1 MSDAIKR
8 QEKDRAAVSAAAL
21 VKDGMI
27 IGLGT
32 GSTAERVIRL
42 LGDRVKAEGL
52 AIRGVPTSLRTE
64 LLAIECGI
72 PLTSLTAHPLLDL
85 GIDGADQVDA
95 RLNLL
100 KGGWGSQTRE
110 KVVSYAAQKLIICVE
125 SVKVVEHLYRPVPIE
140 VLPYAVTV
148 VSQQVNALG
157 GKPGLRLDGS
167 RGGYFI
173 TEQGNLIIDADFGVI
188 RDPNEL
194 SVALSAIVGAVE
206 HGIFTN
212 AAEVHVGTAQGVT
225 ILKKAS
231 VTKRKGE
238 A

>member
-1 MSDAIKR
+1 MSEEIKR
-8 QEKDRAAVSAAAL
+8 QERNRAAESAVSR
-21 VKDGMI
+21 VRDGMV

-52 AIRGVPTSLRTE
+52 KILGVPTSLRTE
-64 LLAIECGI
+64 QLAVECGI
-72 PLTSLTAHPLLDL
+72 PLTSLTAHPRLDL

-95 RLNLL
+95 HLNLI

-110 KVVSYAAQKLIICVE
+110 KVVSYATQQLIICVD
-125 SVKVVEHLYRPVPIE
+125 SAKVVEHLHRPVPIE

-148 VSQQVNALG
+148 VSQQVKELN
-157 GKPGLRLDGS
+157 GKLSVRLDGS

-188 RDPNEL
+188 RDPEEL
-194 SVALSAIVGAVE
+194 NVKLSTVVGAVE

-212 AAEVHVGTAQGVT
+212 AAEVHVGTGKGVK
-225 ILKKAS
+225 ILKRAQ
-231 VTKRKGE
+231 R
-238 A
+238 